1 MGGRALVGAAAWSAA
16 LLAVVSA
23 APQDTGTVIARGKYL
38 AENAGVCHD
47 CHTPRLE
54 SGEFDKSKWMKGSVM
69 PFAPLKP
76 IPNWHKTAP
85 DLTPS
90 GTLFKKWGA
99 EALVKF
105 LETGKTP
112 KDTFAGP
119 PMLPYRFSRADAV
132 ALVEYLKTL
141 P

>member
-1 MGGRALVGAAAWSAA
+1 MPSKTAAAA
-16 LLAVVSA
+16 LGFLWALAPALPAQESEV
-23 APQDTGTVIARGKYL
+23 ARGKYL
-38 AENAGVCHD
+38 AESVGVCQD

-54 SGEFDKSKWMKGSVM
+54 NGEFDKTKWMKGSVLNLT
-69 PFAPLKP
+69 PLKP
-76 IPNWHKTAP
+76 VPNWHKTAP

-90 GTLFKKWGA
+90 GTLWKKWGP

-119 PMLPYRFSRADAV
+119 PMPPYRMSRADA
-132 ALVEYLKTL
+132 AAIVEYLRTL
-141 P
+141 K